1 MKNAL
6 LAVLLVAPC
15 LLEAQSAPWQP
26 TVILPGRRIRVE
38 TARTFTAGSL
48 SAETADS
55 LIIIDK
61 HAARIALPT
70 REIMGVQMSEG
81 KSHGLGALK
90 GMGYGAAILGGGFAL
105 LGGMSGYPEAALIY
119 GVAGGMTGAIYGT
132 VIGAIAGAEKW
143 SAPHAH
149 VPRVTVGAAPSGA
162 TRVGLSISF

>member
-1 MKNAL
+1 MKHILVAL
-6 LAVLLVAPC
+6 LVVAPT
-15 LLEAQSAPWQP
+15 LLEAQATSSPT

-38 TARTFTAGSL
+38 TTQSFIAGSL

-55 LIIIDK
+55 LVLIDK
-61 HAARIALPT
+61 NSARVAFST
-70 REIMGVQMSEG
+70 REIRGIQMSEG
-81 KSHGLGALK
+81 KSHALGAVK

-119 GVAGGMTGAIYGT
+119 GIAGGMTGAVYGA

-149 VPRVTVGAAPSGA
+149 VPRVTVGSAPSGA
-162 TRVGLSISF
+162 TRVGLSFSF